1 MELSPF
7 RADRKKIKLEDF
19 TTQLQTKIKSFIDA
33 FANAFEGFGGESCS
47 TTQSDEDKKE
57 VIML

>member
-1 MELSPF
+1 MERSSIH
-7 RADRKKIKLEDF
+7 ADRKKIKLEDF
-19 TTQLQTKIKSFIDA
+19 TTRLRNKIKGFKDA
-33 FANAFEGFGGESCS
+33 FANAFEGFGGDDCS